1 MLLREYLQYL
11 AKYLQVKGSVASNE
25 RHQHPTTCGSS
36 VKASSKMDW
45 VELKFRKESCLT
57 AAVPLATAEVEEST

>member
-11 AKYLQVKGSVASNE
+11 AKNLQAKLSVASND

-36 VKASSKMDW
+36 VKTSSKMDW

-57 AAVPLATAEVEEST
+57 AAVPLATEVEEST